1 VLVGRLAEQRRVG
14 QVLDAARDGRASV
27 LRLVGEPGQGKTAL
41 LADAESRAHGMT
53 VLRAKGVPSE
63 THVPF
68 AGLYELLR
76 PVLGRLDQL
85 PGPQARAL
93 EGALALRPGRS
104 QDRFAVGAATLGL
117 LAAVAEE
124 SPLLVLVDDAHA
136 LDDASASALLFAV
149 RRALADAIGVLLA
162 ARPEPSLLA
171 EAGLPVLALCGIDR
185 QAAGELVRGQDG
197 LPLESQLVDRL
208 HRETGGNPL
217 ALLELA
223 ADPLVALGGV
233 PPGAPLPVV
242 PTVAEVYSRR
252 CRSLPLA
259 TQCVLLLAA
268 AGEGSDLLVLSRA
281 ARAMGVELADLLP
294 AEAVGLV
301 VVESTQVTFRHPLA
315 RSAVYAEGSESDR
328 RKAHRALA
336 SALPDADPDRR
347 AWHLALA
354 ALGPD
359 ETASAVLEQAGDRAR
374 ARSAYDVAS
383 RAYERAGN
391 LADDEH
397 RQTRLWLAAADAA
410 WLGGCIP
417 RAQVLLNE
425 LRDRAAPVQVHADV
439 ERLRGHIATRCG
451 PVPQARRLLVS
462 AAEQVAEVD
471 PDKAVVLLAEA
482 VNAAFFAGESDAM
495 HSIAERIAAL
505 VPSSPSPRT
514 HFFATMAQGMALLFG
529 DDGDLGAPLVRQA
542 LAMVDPSAGLA
553 DDPLLLVWL
562 IMGPL
567 WLRESGAEAVVDT
580 AMAATREQLAIG
592 VLPFLL
598 SHLGICRA
606 ATDRW
611 PEAEAN
617 FNEAIELARD
627 TGQRTDLA
635 HALARLAWLEARQG
649 KQACR
654 AHAAEALALSS
665 ALELGPC
672 QVWAHAAL
680 TDLELALGQ
689 PERALEHAEAQ
700 EQVLAQMGIHDADLL
715 PGPELGRRPPAAAP
729 ARPGRTS
736 VRPVHR
742 SFPRQRAAVGARPG
756 GAMPGPARRRRGR
769 RRALRAGALAARAHT
784 GRLRDSSH
792 PVDTRVTAAPR
803 RSARAGPD
811 TAARGGGRLRPARRR
826 AVVRPGPRRA
836 RDDRGDGATAA
847 PGDGA
852 RPDAAGAAPGA
863 AARRRTHH
871 AGGRCRRLPQPEDGG
886 TPPAQRLPQARH
898 QLARAARP
906 GPTRP
911 CSSPGPARLSS
922 T

>member
-1 VLVGRLAEQRRVG
+1 VLVGRTAEQRRVG

-76 PVLGRLDQL
+76 PVLGRLDRL

-136 LDDASASALLFAV
+136 LDDASASALMFAV

-171 EAGLPVLALCGIDR
+171 EAGLPVLALSGIDR

-197 LPLESQLVDRL
+197 LPLKSQLVDRL

-223 ADPLVALGGV
+223 ADPLVALGDV

-242 PTVAEVYSRR
+242 PSVAEVYSRR

-259 TQCVLLLAA
+259 TQCALLLAA

-281 ARAMGVELADLLP
+281 ARVMGVELADLLP

-315 RSAVYAEGSESDR
+315 RSAVYAEGSESAR
-328 RKAHRALA
+328 REAHRALA

-359 ETASAVLEQAGDRAR
+359 ETASAALEQAGDRAR

-410 WLGGCIP
+410 WLGGSIP
-417 RAQVLLNE
+417 RAQVLLDE
-425 LRDRAAPVQVHADV
+425 LRDRPAPVQVHADV

-462 AAEQVAEVD
+462 AAEQVAEAD

-482 VNAAFFAGESDAM
+482 VNAAFYAGESDAM

-542 LAMVDPSAGLA
+542 LAMVEPSAGLA

-567 WLRESGAEAVVDT
+567 WLRESGAEEVVDT
-580 AMAATREQLAIG
+580 AMAATREQLAVG

-715 PGPELGRRPPAAAP
+715 PGPELVDALLRL
-729 ARPGRTS
+729 
-736 VRPVHR
+736 
-742 SFPRQRAAVGARPG
+742 RQHERAAQVCDRY
-756 GAMPGPARRRRGR
+756 
-769 RRALRAGALAARAHT
+769 
-784 GRLRDSSH
+784 
-792 PVDTRVTAAPR
+792 TA
-803 RSARAGPD
+803 
-811 TAARGGGRLRPARRR
+811 
-826 AVVRPGPRRA
+826 
-836 RDDRGDGATAA
+836 
-847 PGDGA
+847 
-852 RPDAAGAAPGA
+852 AAGAKG
-863 AARRRTHH
+863 
-871 AGGRCRRLPQPEDGG
+871 QPW
-886 TPPAQRLPQARH
+886 A
-898 QLARAARP
+898 LARAARCQGLLAADEDADALFAQALSLHARTPDVFEAARTQLAHGSRLRRAGQRVRAREPLREAVDVFDRLGAALWSDLARAELATTGETARRRHPGTARDLTPQELHLALLLASGHTTREAAAAVFLSPKTVEYHLRNVYRKLDISSRQQLARVLADHAARP
-906 GPTRP
+906 GPD
-911 CSSPGPARLSS
+911 G
-922 T
+922 